1 VHYKSFPI
9 LFRSRF
15 ETDFDVRNHD
25 AGVDVTF
32 RPTES
37 QYSFVLLADRC
48 SLSPRASVG
57 HGKTGD
63 TGDYA
68 SGDVEATAC
77 RLACAAIKSSRD

>member
-1 VHYKSFPI
+1 MKQPI
-9 LFRSRF
+9 

-37 QYSFVLLADRC
+37 QYSFVLLADR
-48 SLSPRASVG
+48 SLSPRASVR

-68 SGDVEATAC
+68 AAMSKPQHFVLPVLRSRVLVISSI
-77 RLACAAIKSSRD
+77 RL

>member
-1 VHYKSFPI
+1 VKQPI
-9 LFRSRF
+9 ES
-15 ETDFDVRNHD
+15 DFDIENHD

-37 QYSFVLLADRC
+37 QYSFVLLAHRG
-48 SLSPRASVG
+48 SLSPRASVR

-68 SGDVEATAC
+68 AGDVEATAF
-77 RLACAAIKSSRD
+77 RVACAAIKSSRDQAASEN